1 MSFLSNFL
9 FPSPPSVYLTAVT
22 VISFAVLSYYSLAEV
37 WGKHLGYSKF
47 WNAAQKKKASTV
59 MKMSSRAGM
68 LLLYAPAFLAGLA
81 SFGLSFG
88 DQRMRSLLLRSALT
102 VHFLKRVLEVLF
114 VHKYSGGMDLD
125 SAIAISLSYF
135 LATVN
140 AIYAQHMTLGMPDP
154 PLDLEYAGVVL
165 FLVGIAGNY
174 YHHHLLQKLRGK
186 DDKGYKI
193 PKGGLFGLVICPH
206 YLFEIIGFVGISFI
220 AQTVFAFAFTLGTVG
235 YLTGRS
241 YATRKWYLSKFP
253 NFPREVKALFP
264 FVF

>member
-1 MSFLSNFL
+1 MSFLLNFL
-9 FPSPPSVYLTAVT
+9 FPPPPSVYLTAMS
-22 VISFAVLSYYSLAEV
+22 VISFTSLSYSGFSEV
-37 WGKHLGYSKF
+37 RGTHVQYSKF
-47 WNAAQKKKASTV
+47 WNTAQKKNASTV
-59 MKMSSRAGM
+59 MKLSSRTGM
-68 LLLYAPAFLAGLA
+68 LLLYTPAFLAGLA
-81 SFGLSFG
+81 SLGLSFV
-88 DQRMRSLLLRSALT
+88 DQRPRSILLCSALT

-125 SAIAISLSYF
+125 SAIVISLSYF

-174 YHHHLLQKLRGK
+174 YHHLLLQKLRGR

-206 YLFEIIGFVGISFI
+206 YLFEIMGFVGISFI